1 MTQEKLPHR
10 KELCLQSV
18 EDIIP
23 LYNIDLRVK
32 TDRKPSAVR
41 LVPQMKNLEF
51 RYENRQVV
59 VTIPKVEG
67 HQMVEIQF

>member
-1 MTQEKLPHR
+1 MHYVPERRTEKYDI
-10 KELCLQSV
+10 V

-32 TDRKPSAVR
+32 TYRKPSAVR

>member
-1 MTQEKLPHR
+1 
-10 KELCLQSV
+10 
-18 EDIIP
+18 
-23 LYNIDLRVK
+23 
-32 TDRKPSAVR
+32 
-41 LVPQMKNLEF
+41 MKNLEF